1 MKLTDLKEISDNV
14 NLDDYL
20 YLYNYVRN
28 KRVNES
34 IN

>member
-20 YLYNYVRN
+20 YLYNYLIDTYTLLV
-28 KRVNES
+28 
-34 IN
+34 